1 MLRFDGTAS
10 IATRPYSDR
19 RIAVYFTRKLFCRAN
34 ISYAAIIAISSGMAW
49 TSLAVSTL
57 AKEPFDKKPSTSLP
71 PLLGEILQ
79 NEANGQAIQRRE
91 VLSQNIAVAP
101 EVPVAKNDLNG
112 SETLLHWHSGD
123 LQLGKEW
130 KSVADLAENQLDER
144 SHEYLKLRGTEE
156 ITAETHR
163 KLAKWCQAQG
173 LDSRAKAHWFG
184 VLDSDPSNV
193 EARQQLGYT
202 FLYNRWFSPQE
213 LSAAK
218 LAAGNLEQQ
227 LKQWI
232 PKAREWKI
240 NLESNDVKKRLK
252 TIEQLKNLQNPD
264 VIPALDIAAGQA
276 NPTVAKHFISAIGRF
291 QTREACIALAGIA
304 IANTTS
310 ELGTHAIEILKKYP
324 LEFYVPDL
332 LDLMSTEYEL
342 MSQLV
347 TRPNGEMVLQLV
359 QMRELRN
366 RFEKNQIDKLMAI
379 SPQEKVKKPSG
390 TSVEL
395 IAGRLLQFKSVATS
409 KGTVKND
416 IAASIISKEAKRDA
430 DDAQAEL
437 ERTNESIRSLQQNIA
452 TVLRGTTNAKLDDEP
467 RSWWIWWDAY
477 EESYNE
483 GDKPYD
489 QSYIENRSSMILQ
502 TQKVQAVTR
511 FQSLIPRRLD
521 CLALGTQI
529 QTESGLKSIENIQI
543 GDLVVAQ
550 NIGSGQLSLR
560 PVLRT
565 TRRPEAPTRDIRLS
579 SGETIR
585 ATLGH
590 PWWVTGKG
598 WVKTKNLQKDYILR
612 TPEGFEKIDDLQER
626 EPIETLNLVID
637 EDHTFFVG
645 QSRLL
650 SSDATELIPTFQR
663 VPGLAASKLLAK

>member
-1 MLRFDGTAS
+1 
-10 IATRPYSDR
+10 
-19 RIAVYFTRKLFCRAN
+19 
-34 ISYAAIIAISSGMAW
+34 
-49 TSLAVSTL
+49 
-57 AKEPFDKKPSTSLP
+57 
-71 PLLGEILQ
+71 
-79 NEANGQAIQRRE
+79 
-91 VLSQNIAVAP
+91 
-101 EVPVAKNDLNG
+101 
-112 SETLLHWHSGD
+112 
-123 LQLGKEW
+123 
-130 KSVADLAENQLDER
+130 
-144 SHEYLKLRGTEE
+144 
-156 ITAETHR
+156 
-163 KLAKWCQAQG
+163 
-173 LDSRAKAHWFG
+173 
-184 VLDSDPSNV
+184 
-193 EARQQLGYT
+193 
-202 FLYNRWFSPQE
+202 
-213 LSAAK
+213 
-218 LAAGNLEQQ
+218 
-227 LKQWI
+227 
-232 PKAREWKI
+232 
-240 NLESNDVKKRLK
+240 
-252 TIEQLKNLQNPD
+252 
-264 VIPALDIAAGQA
+264 
-276 NPTVAKHFISAIGRF
+276 
-291 QTREACIALAGIA
+291 
-304 IANTTS
+304 
-310 ELGTHAIEILKKYP
+310 
-324 LEFYVPDL
+324 
-332 LDLMSTEYEL
+332 
-342 MSQLV
+342 
-347 TRPNGEMVLQLV
+347 
-359 QMRELRN
+359 
-366 RFEKNQIDKLMAI
+366 MAI